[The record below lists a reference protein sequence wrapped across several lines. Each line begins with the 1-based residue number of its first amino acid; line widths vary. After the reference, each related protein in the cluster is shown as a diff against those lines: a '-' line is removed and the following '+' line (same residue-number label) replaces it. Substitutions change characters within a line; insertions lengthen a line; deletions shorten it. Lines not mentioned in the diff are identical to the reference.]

1 MPGSGTPTEL
11 MDEAGISARHIVV
24 AVEALVDHR

>member
-11 MDEAGISARHIVV
+11 LSAAGIDKESIADAARD
-24 AVEALVDHR
+24 LLTYR